1 MMFVS
6 LQIEY
11 YIEACFGGATVEMVL
26 SLDPHELSETGF
38 PPCCLSRECLC
49 CALYTPLYETRILG

>member
-1 MMFVS
+1 MMFVL

-26 SLDPHELSETGF
+26 SLHL
-38 PPCCLSRECLC
+38 
-49 CALYTPLYETRILG
+49 TPMSSPKPVFHRAASLENVSVVRSTHTSV